1 MNVMGIGNYS
11 VINSYHPQRANIEET
26 QISYSFADMVQNKLD
41 DADKAR
47 GVDEAHR
54 QSCTGKPV
62 WHWHDG
68 PFGYSAEVYKNE
80 GSTSEYTVKLKYD
93 NGKEE
98 ERIVDAEKV
107 NASACNMVDLSI
119 RMYHLEAEGK
129 IENPA
134 PDLLVAHLYLQHRIP
149 NANENTIV
157 DYRSWF
163 EQQLDLELNNDR
175 NWKNISRLTNL
186 LDYL

>member
-1 MNVMGIGNYS
+1 MNVIGLGAYGLLN
-11 VINSYHPQRANIEET
+11 NNFAKKTNTEEMQAST
-26 QISYSFADMVQNKLD
+26 SFASIVQNKLGE
-41 DADKAR
+41 A
-47 GVDEAHR
+47 DEAKIVGE
-54 QSCTGKPV
+54 TKVKAYDDKPV
-62 WHWHDG
+62 WHWHDVQ
-68 PFGYSAEVYKNE
+68 FGYSAEVYRNE

-107 NASACNMVDLSI
+107 NASSCNMVDLSV
-119 RMYHLEAEGK
+119 RLYHLEAEGK

-134 PDLLVAHLYLQHRIP
+134 PEIILAHIYLQHRMP

-157 DYRSWF
+157 DYRSWY
-163 EQQLDLELNNDR
+163 EQQLDLELQNDR
-175 NWKNISRLTNL
+175 NEKNISRWMNL

>member
-1 MNVMGIGNYS
+1 MLKGVFMNAIGIGNYGMITGNYTRS
-11 VINSYHPQRANIEET
+11 TNTEQKQTST
-26 QISYSFADMVQNKLD
+26 SFADVVQNKLD
-41 DADKAR
+41 DAEKAR
-47 GVDEAHR
+47 NVSESHS

-68 PFGYSAEVYKNE
+68 QFGYSAEVYRNE

-93 NGKEE
+93 NGKESV
-98 ERIVDAEKV
+98 R
-107 NASACNMVDLSI
+107 L
-119 RMYHLEAEGK
+119 YHLEAEGK

-134 PDLLVAHLYLQHRIP
+134 PEIILAHIYLQHRMP

-157 DYRSWF
+157 DYRSWY
-163 EQQLDLELNNDR
+163 EQQLDLELQNDR
-175 NWKNISRLTNL
+175 NEKNISRWMNL